1 MLLIWS
7 ERTPRY
13 ILQESI
19 SFVLLLVLLLP
30 SLSTSNETNKN
41 IINKRAANELQTDE
55 EKDVYKSK
63 IRYLPETKKLTEPV
77 IVSNS
82 HIQPLLTYKYRLL
95 QQPSAYHTVASSYA
109 YPTYVSA
116 PAPQVYYQPQIQQGK
131 IRTISINDI
140 FSKTYTLEEIKDYTT
155 AL

>member
-19 SFVLLLVLLLP
+19 SIVLLIVLLLP
-30 SLSTSNETNKN
+30 SLSTCNETNNKN

-55 EKDVYKSK
+55 EKNDVYKSK

-131 IRTISINDI
+131 IRTSN
-140 FSKTYTLEEIKDYTT
+140 
-155 AL
+155 